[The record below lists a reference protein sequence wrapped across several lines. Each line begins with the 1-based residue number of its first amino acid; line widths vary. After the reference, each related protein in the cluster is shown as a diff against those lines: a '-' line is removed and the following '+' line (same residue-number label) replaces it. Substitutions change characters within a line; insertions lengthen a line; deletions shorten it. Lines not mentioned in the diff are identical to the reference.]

1 MSPRGERLACF
12 LGCGG
17 CNHLRSVAL
26 SLAYQSLLQLGWH
39 GRDDPVESNRRIWQE
54 QDQKRS
60 HLVGV
65 TFSLYN
71 EMFHLQAGFPSPMN
85 PSGISETLMKVRPG
99 VEISG
104 QSDIGCQREN
114 NEDSFGYWE
123 PEDDE
128 QFLRKGRL
136 AIVADV

>member
-1 MSPRGERLACF
+1 
-12 LGCGG
+12 
-17 CNHLRSVAL
+17 V
-26 SLAYQSLLQLGWH
+26 
-39 GRDDPVESNRRIWQE
+39 
-54 QDQKRS
+54 
-60 HLVGV
+60 
-65 TFSLYN
+65 
-71 EMFHLQAGFPSPMN
+71 N
-85 PSGISETLMKVRPG
+85 PTGISETLMKVRPG

-136 AIVADV
+136 AIVADGMEATKGARKPVTWRLKPCLRFTATRTATIRNGH